1 MQLVS
6 TLLMLCTSDI
16 YTLINY
22 VGFVNY
28 LFYGVTVA
36 GLIVLRVREPSRHR
50 PIKVTAPFTLTS
62 SSYEVLTPGSWSRSA
77 WCGRWSTCC
86 FGPS

>member
-1 MQLVS
+1 MPQLAS
-6 TLLMLCTSDI
+6 TLLMLCTSDV

-36 GLIVLRVREPSRHR
+36 GLIVLRVRQPSLQR
-50 PIKVTAPFTLTS
+50 PIKVTEDKS
-62 SSYEVLTPGSWSRSA
+62 SPNLVHVGESLGSSSRSA
-77 WCGRWSTCC
+77 WCGR
-86 FGPS
+86 

>member
-1 MQLVS
+1 
-6 TLLMLCTSDI
+6 MLCTSDI

-36 GLIVLRVREPSRHR
+36 GLIVLRVQQPRMHRPMEVRADKFSVSRH
-50 PIKVTAPFTLTS
+50 L
-62 SSYEVLTPGSWSRSA
+62 PG
-77 WCGRWSTCC
+77 
-86 FGPS
+86 

>member
-1 MQLVS
+1 
-6 TLLMLCTSDI
+6 MLCTSDV

-36 GLIVLRVREPSRHR
+36 GLIVLRVQQPNMRR
-50 PIKVTAPFTLTS
+50 PIKVTAGKTAELFP
-62 SSYEVLTPGSWSRSA
+62 V
-77 WCGRWSTCC
+77 
-86 FGPS
+86 